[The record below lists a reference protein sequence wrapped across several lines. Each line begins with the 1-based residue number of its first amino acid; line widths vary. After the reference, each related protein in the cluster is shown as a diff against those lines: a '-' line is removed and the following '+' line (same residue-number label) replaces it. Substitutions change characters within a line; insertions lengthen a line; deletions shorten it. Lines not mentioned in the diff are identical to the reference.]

1 MKYFGAIDVASD
13 NSLVVVIDEKDKI
26 MYERGL
32 PNDLAEIVFAMNRL
46 NMKFNVQ
53 RLNQPLTGIGLIN
66 PLIDNGYRKRH
77 NFSFKRL

>member
-1 MKYFGAIDVASD
+1 MFKLRLEVIMKYFGAIDVASD

-46 NMKFNVQ
+46 NMKFNV
-53 RLNQPLTGIGLIN
+53 
-66 PLIDNGYRKRH
+66 
-77 NFSFKRL
+77 